1 MPVTRTLGP
10 LHFEDLEPKRFE
22 DLVRQLVYDFK
33 RWRRLE
39 ATGRAGSDDGFDA
52 RGFEITQD
60 DEADETDDQKVV
72 VASTD
77 RLWLIQCKR
86 EKAISPAKLKTYLD
100 DTKLA
105 SGERLHG
112 IVFTAACDF
121 SKRARDAFRTRCE
134 ELGIE
139 EWHLWGKAELEDLL
153 YQPRNDSL
161 LFAYFGISLTIRRK
175 SQKTELSARL
185 AIKRKAHRVLET
197 HRNHQVLLRAPD
209 AIDYPDSDLIP
220 DFAQKPPW
228 IIAIYKKLVHSGLLF
243 TVRRHF
249 AYLNDDSTAWDAA
262 FIHNDISLHDDPWGE
277 DIESREMRQDIYS
290 FWKEL
295 PNTNRAWFELNA
307 LIPFEAILDIDELGD
322 EFVNA
327 PHIYVPFHPLTGPYS
342 RYKASVFCANQY
354 LGSGYNP
361 NSRDDGRESK
371 FDEAWR
377 TEGQF
382 GPYAGK
388 VRVSEP

>member
-60 DEADETDDQKVV
+60 DETDETDDQKA
-72 VASTD
+72 VAGSTD

-86 EKAISPAKLKTYLD
+86 EKAISPAKLQTYLN

-121 SKRARDAFRTRCE
+121 SKRARDTFRARCE

-153 YQPRNDSL
+153 FQPRNDSL
-161 LFAYFGISLTIRRK
+161 LFAYFGVSLAIRRR
-175 SQKTELSARL
+175 SQKTELRALL

-197 HRNHQVLLRAPD
+197 QRSRQVLLRAPD
-209 AIDYPDSDLIP
+209 AFNYPDDEKIP
-220 DFAQKPPW
+220 DFERKPPW
-228 IIAIYKKLVHSGLLF
+228 IIASYKGLIHAGLLF

-249 AYLNDDSTAWDAA
+249 AYLNDDRTAWDAA
-262 FIHNDISLHDDPWGE
+262 FMHNDARPHDDPWRDNPDNWE
-277 DIESREMRQDIYS
+277 LRQEIHS
-290 FWKEL
+290 FWSEL
-295 PNTNRAWFELNA
+295 PRANQAWFELDA
-307 LIPFEAILDIDELGD
+307 LVPFDAILDIDELGD
-322 EFVNA
+322 EYVKG
-327 PHIYVPFHPLTGPYS
+327 PHIYVPFNPLTGPYS
-342 RYKASVFCANQY
+342 
-354 LGSGYNP
+354 GYNAAVTCADQYIGGSYHP
-361 NSRDDGRESK
+361 TSRDDGRESK
-371 FDEAWR
+371 FDVAWR
-377 TEGQF
+377 TEDQF
-382 GPYAGK
+382 GPYAG
-388 VRVSEP
+388 RARGSEP

>member
-1 MPVTRTLGP
+1 LPVTRTLGP

-60 DEADETDDQKVV
+60 DEPNETDEQMVV
-72 VASTD
+72 TGSTD

-86 EKAISPAKLKTYLD
+86 ERTISPAKLKGYLN

-105 SGERLHG
+105 SDERLHG

-121 SKRARDAFRTRCE
+121 SKRARDTFRARCE

-153 YQPRNDSL
+153 FQPRNDSL
-161 LFAYFGISLTIRRK
+161 LFAYFGVSLAIRRR
-175 SQKTELSARL
+175 SQKTELRARL

-197 HRNHQVLLRAPD
+197 HSHQQVLLRAPD
-209 AIDYPDSDLIP
+209 ALDYPYSDLIP
-220 DFAQKPPW
+220 DFERKPPW
-228 IIAIYKKLVHSGLLF
+228 IMASYKRLSHSGLLF

-249 AYLNDDSTAWDAA
+249 AYLNDDRTAWDAA
-262 FIHNDISLHDDPWGE
+262 FVLDDARPHHDPWRGNP
-277 DIESREMRQDIYS
+277 DNWQLRQEIYS
-290 FWKEL
+290 FWNEIPK
-295 PNTNRAWFELNA
+295 TNQAWFELEA
-307 LIPFEAILDIDELGD
+307 LIPFEAILEIDELGD
-322 EFVNA
+322 EYVRE
-327 PHIYVPFHPLTGPYS
+327 PHIYVPFNPLTGPYS
-342 RYKASVFCANQY
+342 DYSASVTSVDQY
-354 LGSGYNP
+354 IGGEYYP
-361 NSRDDGRESK
+361 TSRDDGRESK
-371 FDEAWR
+371 FAEVWR
-377 TEGQF
+377 TDGLW

-388 VRVSEP
+388 PRSPEA